1 MNVANVPLILGT
13 GVFSTASVRAVIC
26 DICLSQP
33 LSFHP
38 SSGSVTSFGFGNC
51 WPSSLFTSEDSPG
64 RFIRN
69 RSGSFGQPTCG
80 LSVVFASGL
89 GSWVARRLSFV
100 PGSLVSPLGSLC
112 PPRVLSARVSSR
124 FPAPPLGRPGEAPC
138 LVSLTIAIIRV
149 GKPFVKTPI
158 C

>member
-1 MNVANVPLILGT
+1 MYVANVPLTLDT
-13 GVFSTASVRAVIC
+13 GVIFITSVRAVFV
-26 DICLSQP
+26 SANRWPFTPHQGQSP
-33 LSFHP
+33 H
-38 SSGSVTSFGFGNC
+38 SGSAIAVRVPCLLQWTH
-51 WPSSLFTSEDSPG
+51 WV
-64 RFIRN
+64 
-69 RSGSFGQPTCG
+69 GSFGTEAGFLVNHPAE

-89 GSWVARRLSFV
+89 GSWVARRLFFV

-112 PPRVLSARVSSR
+112 PPRVLSARGSSR

-149 GKPFVKTPI
+149 GKPFVNTPI